1 MTITY
6 SPKPTGFRKWMMDL
20 PVRLYRLRLGW
31 LLGRLVVIVHVGRK
45 SGKLRYTAV
54 ETLYRDGETG
64 EYLILSGWGPN
75 SDWCRNLR
83 AAPAQGLWVGTRRY
97 TQLEQRFLDHDEA
110 VAAVQ
115 EYARRYPRTARTL
128 AGRIGIPIDRI
139 AEVIDGYPIVALKP
153 V

>member
-64 EYLILSGWGPN
+64 E
-75 SDWCRNLR
+75 
-83 AAPAQGLWVGTRRY
+83 
-97 TQLEQRFLDHDEA
+97 
-110 VAAVQ
+110 
-115 EYARRYPRTARTL
+115 
-128 AGRIGIPIDRI
+128 
-139 AEVIDGYPIVALKP
+139 
-153 V
+153 